1 MKDEIKRIL
10 EKVTGESD
18 FLVEAPKEKTHG
30 DYSSNVALVLSKKL
44 GKNPVEVANEIIAQV
59 NQVLIRENKLMIEKI
74 EVAGPGF
81 INFYLSNNFFV
92 EQLKKVDKNFGKNQ
106 SLKNKKVIVEYTDP
120 NILKEFHIGHLMSN
134 AIGESI
140 SRLFEFQGVKL
151 KRVNYQGDVGMHI
164 AKAVWGKLRNP
175 DMAWAQ
181 AYAFGANKYEEDETA
196 KKEVV
201 GINKKVFEKS
211 DKEINKLYD
220 RGRKDSLAYF
230 DTIYKKLGTDFDRL
244 FFESEVADAGKKI
257 VLDISVDP
265 KIVGGLIIEFAGK
278 YHDYSLKTKVDEFI
292 EQKITDEM
300 KSKVT
305 RVESGQR

>member
-140 SRLFEFQGVKL
+140 SRLLEFQSANI
-151 KRVNYQGDVGMHI
+151 KRVCYQGDVGLHI
-164 AKAVWGKLRNP
+164 AKAIFGKLK
-175 DMAWAQ
+175 DEGKSWQ
-181 AYAFGANKYEEDETA
+181 ESYTFGSEMYEEDETA
-196 KKEVV
+196 KKEIEDLNKKIYERSDSK
-201 GINKKVFEKS
+201 INK
-211 DKEINKLYD
+211 IYD
-220 RGRKDSLAYF
+220 EGRKWSLEKLDSM
-230 DTIYKKLGTDFDRL
+230 YKLLGTKFDYF
-244 FFESEVADAGKKI
+244 FFESQVAGFGKDI
-257 VLDISVDP
+257 VEDNISNGIFETGERGAIIFRGE
-265 KIVGGLIIEFAGK
+265 KVGL
-278 YHDYSLKTKVDEFI
+278 H
-292 EQKITDEM
+292 
-300 KSKVT
+300 T
-305 RVESGQR
+305 RVFVNSEGLPT